1 MLNKTIWLLWLQG
14 WENAP
19 WLQKQVAESWEINN
33 PDWKIEYVS
42 FDNLKNYIT
51 DIEYIYDKKKR
62 ITPQALS
69 DIIRLSLLKNH
80 GGVWADSTM
89 LCMQPLNNW
98 VFDAVSNSKFWM
110 YHGHGGGMNPKV
122 GPASWFIISE
132 KESTIISK
140 WKLKCDNYWL
150 NNNSTR
156 NYFWMDGLFR
166 ELYENDTEFAQLW
179 NSVPYIY
186 CEEKGQSH
194 TLAHYGM
201 EKCNEDLK
209 QIFKI
214 NPPYA
219 LKFWKSWNNLF
230 PDISVEKCQ
239 KSNGFYAIQMSKRLT
254 IERV

>member
-1 MLNKTIWLLWLQG
+1 
-14 WENAP
+14 
-19 WLQKQVAESWEINN
+19 
-33 PDWKIEYVS
+33 
-42 FDNLKNYIT
+42 
-51 DIEYIYDKKKR
+51 
-62 ITPQALS
+62 
-69 DIIRLSLLKNH
+69 
-80 GGVWADSTM
+80 
-89 LCMQPLNNW
+89 
-98 VFDAVSNSKFWM
+98 
-110 YHGHGGGMNPKV
+110 
-122 GPASWFIISE
+122 
-132 KESTIISK
+132 
-140 WKLKCDNYWL
+140 
-150 NNNSTR
+150 
-156 NYFWMDGLFR
+156 MDGLFR